1 MIAKNT
7 LQSIIS
13 KYYFGGKVESVKWV
27 VEDKKLHIDF
37 MAPTK
42 DMIGRL
48 SCDNFP
54 ISTDGTLAIFN
65 TTQLNRLLNV
75 LAGDLMLDTERTKA
89 VLTKLIIQDS
99 KASINYSLADPI
111 MIQKAGEVD
120 ENIDWKVQATLE
132 NEDFHTFVRAASSIQ
147 GNEIVTLAAS
157 KDSID
162 TPIIN
167 FVFGERMEFSNKVE
181 FQVNATFG
189 DDVREDNKIPF
200 NSEMLREIFNANKT
214 SDECH
219 LSFVDDGLLRLIFT
233 SEDEGINTTYFVVRK
248 ADY

>member
-13 KYYFGGKVESVKWV
+13 KYYLGGKVESVKWV

-48 SCDNFP
+48 SCNNFP
-54 ISTDGTLAIFN
+54 LSEDGTLAIFN

-75 LAGDLMLDTERTKA
+75 LAGDLMLDASKTKA
-89 VLTKLIIQDS
+89 VLTKLTIQDAKS
-99 KASINYSLADPI
+99 TINYSLADPL
-111 MIQKAGEVD
+111 MIQKVGEVD
-120 ENIDWKVQATLE
+120 EDIDWKVQATLE
-132 NEDFHTFVRAASSIQ
+132 NEDFHTFVRAASAIQ
-147 GNEIVTLAAS
+147 GNEIVTLSAS
-157 KDSID
+157 RDTVD
-162 TPIIN
+162 TPIVKFI
-167 FVFGERMEFSNKVE
+167 FGERMEFSNKVE
-181 FQVNATFG
+181 FHVNAKFG
-189 DDVREDNKIPF
+189 DEVREDNKIPF

-233 SEDEGINTTYFVVRK
+233 SEDEGIDTTYFVVRK

>member
-13 KYYFGGKVESVKWV
+13 KYYLGGKVESVKWV

-48 SCDNFP
+48 SCSNFP
-54 ISTDGTLAIFN
+54 LPEDGTLAIFN
-65 TTQLNRLLNV
+65 TSQLNRLLNV
-75 LAGDLMLDTERTKA
+75 LAGDLILDAERTKA
-89 VLTKLIIQDS
+89 VLTKLTIQDA
-99 KASINYSLADPI
+99 KASINYSLADPL
-111 MIQKAGEVD
+111 MIQKVGEVD
-120 ENIDWKVQATLE
+120 EDIEWKVQATLE
-132 NEDFHTFVRAASSIQ
+132 NEDFHTFVRAASAIQ
-147 GNEIVTLAAS
+147 GNEIVTLNATEDIVGS
-157 KDSID
+157 SVLQ
-162 TPIIN
+162 

-181 FQVNATFG
+181 FHINAEFTEN
-189 DDVREDNKIPF
+189 VRQDNKIPF

-233 SEDEGINTTYFVVRK
+233 SEDEGIDTTYFVVRK

>member
-13 KYYFGGKVESVKWV
+13 KYYLGGKVESVKWV

-48 SCDNFP
+48 SCNNFP
-54 ISTDGTLAIFN
+54 LSEDGTLAIFN

-75 LAGDLMLDTERTKA
+75 LAGDLMLDAERTKA
-89 VLTKLIIQDS
+89 VLTKLTIQDAKS
-99 KASINYSLADPI
+99 TINYSLADPL
-111 MIQKAGEVD
+111 MIQKVGEVD
-120 ENIDWKVQATLE
+120 EDIDWKVQSTLE
-132 NEDFHTFVRAASSIQ
+132 NEDFHTFVRAASAIQ
-147 GNEIVTLAAS
+147 GNEIVTLAATR
-157 KDSID
+157 DTID
-162 TPIIN
+162 TPIVK

-181 FQVNATFG
+181 FHVNAKFG
-189 DDVREDNKIPF
+189 DEVREDNKIPF

-233 SEDEGINTTYFVVRK
+233 SEDEGIDTTYFVVRK

>member
-13 KYYFGGKVESVKWV
+13 KYYLGGKVESVKWV

-48 SCDNFP
+48 SCSNFP
-54 ISTDGTLAIFN
+54 LLTDGTLAVFN

-75 LAGDLMLDTERTKA
+75 LSGDLMLDASKTKK
-89 VLTKLIIQDS
+89 VLTKLTIQDAKS
-99 KASINYSLADPI
+99 TINYSLADPL
-111 MIQKAGEVD
+111 MIQKVGEVD
-120 ENIDWKVQATLE
+120 EDIDWKVQATLE
-132 NEDFHTFVRAASSIQ
+132 NEDFHTFVRAASAIQ
-147 GNEIVTLAAS
+147 GNEIVTLSAS
-157 KDSID
+157 RDTVD
-162 TPIIN
+162 TPIVKFI
-167 FVFGERMEFSNKVE
+167 FGERMEFSNKVE
-181 FQVNATFG
+181 FHVNAKFG
-189 DDVREDNKIPF
+189 DEVREDNKIPF

-233 SEDEGINTTYFVVRK
+233 SEDEGIDTTYFVVRK